1 MGDSV
6 CEGEESVSRYFL
18 LENVQI
24 IESYNSSILHCS
36 PFVFMGKHLII
47 LIEWERITKER
58 LEKSHWLDRDF
69 EDEGCEVLHVFEE
82 WLNAVKRHWNFLNSK

>member
-24 IESYNSSILHCS
+24 IESNNSSIFHGS
-36 PFVFMGKHLII
+36 PFVFVGKYLIVFV
-47 LIEWERITKER
+47 ERERIAKER
-58 LEKSHWLDRDF
+58 LEKSHWLDGDF
-69 EDEGCEVLHVFEE
+69 ENEGSKVLHVFVE
-82 WLNAVKRHWNFLNSK
+82 WLNAV